1 MENNS
6 KTYALVA
13 WTDKGRVLLTPGLLD
28 EEILRDLDETCRLSL
43 AFRQELER
51 RDAAG
56 RRCRGYARREIDAR
70 IALSRSY
77 ERLAG
82 SYLSAARIRDAWWA
96 LGKGAAVCA
105 DASDALW
112 VQGENGSHPAF
123 PLLRRFYEMHGQAL
137 RLARRYPSLRKLYRG
152 SGLERDYLEFSLDQR
167 LLMEEIR
174 EADAWRT
181 GMQHEASRNRQRNSF
196 CANSVR

>member
-6 KTYALVA
+6 KSYALVA
-13 WTDKGRVLLTPGLLD
+13 WTDNGRVRLNPGLLD
-28 EEILRDLDETCRLSL
+28 DEILRDLDETCRLKL
-43 AFRQELER
+43 AFLRELER

-82 SYLSAARIRDAWWA
+82 TFLLAARIRDAWWA
-96 LGKGAAVCA
+96 LGQAAEVCA

-112 VQGENGSHPAF
+112 VQGENSSHPAF
-123 PLLRRFYEMHGQAL
+123 PLLHRFYEMHGQAL

-167 LLMEEIR
+167 LLWEELR
-174 EADAWRT
+174 EAEAWRT
-181 GMQHEASRNRQRNSF
+181 V
-196 CANSVR
+196 SVRSKRTG